1 MKRLLLFSALV
12 AASVLNVFAYDF
24 SAVAPSGQTLY
35 YKIRGSNATV
45 TSQIVSTPFY
55 ATYPAGALAIPSTV
69 TYNGNTYSVTSID
82 QTAFYGCTGLT
93 SVTIPRTITSIGVNA
108 FYNCSGLTS
117 VTFNADSC
125 TMTGSI
131 FYGDTN
137 ITNFTFGNSVRYI
150 PTMLCYEL
158 TGLTSVT
165 IPNSVISIGQYAFY
179 GCSGLTSITIPN
191 SVTSIGGA
199 AFHGC
204 SGLTSVTIPNS
215 VTSIGVAAF
224 YGCSGLTSVT
234 IPNSVTSIAVST
246 FYYCSSLPSITIPS
260 TVTSI
265 GGMAFQGCTQLDSI
279 VCKGSTPPTLGAYSV
294 PTTTI
299 ITIPCGTT
307 SAYTASWGN
316 QYTFLE
322 AFLYELN
329 IATSDSTQ
337 GTVSVQQQPSC
348 SDSVAILIATP
359 ATSYRF
365 EHWSD
370 GSTDNPYTL
379 AVTCDTTLVAYFA
392 NVGGGTDGISD
403 IKNNDVSVYVAEGR
417 IHVTLN
423 GQTTDE
429 FSVYDVMGR
438 RAAHVIASDK
448 SPVLPAG
455 VYIVKFGTLP
465 ARKVVVIR

>member
-1 MKRLLLFSALV
+1 MKRLLLFSVLV
-12 AASVLNVFAYDF
+12 VASVLNVFAYDF

-35 YKIRGSNATV
+35 YKIRGSNVMV
-45 TSQIVSTPFY
+45 TSQILGYPYY
-55 ATYPAGALAIPSTV
+55 ATYPAGALTIPSTV

-131 FYGDTN
+131 FHGDTN
-137 ITNFTFGNSVRYI
+137 ITNFTFGNSVRNI

-165 IPNSVISIGQYAFY
+165 IPNSVISIGDYAFD
-179 GCSGLTSITIPN
+179 GCTGLTSITIPN
-191 SVTSIGGA
+191 SVTSIGVA
-199 AFHGC
+199 AFSGC
-204 SGLTSVTIPNS
+204 SGLISVN
-215 VTSIGVAAF
+215 
-224 YGCSGLTSVT
+224 

-246 FYYCSSLPSITIPS
+246 FSYCSSLPSITIPN

-265 GGMAFQGCTQLDSI
+265 GGMAFLGCTQLDSI
-279 VCKGSTPPTLGAYSV
+279 VCKGSTPPTLGAYGV
-294 PTTTI
+294 PTTAI

-337 GTVSVQQQPSC
+337 GTATVQQQPSC
-348 SDSVAILIATP
+348 SDSTAIIITTP
-359 ATSYRF
+359 ATGYRF
-365 EHWSD
+365 DHWSN

-379 AVTCDTTLVAYFA
+379 AVTRDTTLVAYFA
-392 NVGGGTDGISD
+392 IVGGGTDGISN
-403 IKNNDVSVYVAEGR
+403 IKNNDISIYTAEGR
-417 IHVTLN
+417 ICVTLD

-438 RAAHVIASDK
+438 RTAHVIASDK
-448 SPVLPAG
+448 SPVLPNG
-455 VYIVKFGTLP
+455 VYIVKVGTLP